1 MHEEALLR
9 EIREKIVEV
18 AKANGAR
25 KVTKVRLWIGALS
38 EIPGDHMKE
47 EWPRTVDGTI
57 AQGAELEVETSTDIR
72 DPRANDIIVTSMDI
86 D

>member
-18 AKANGAR
+18 AKANGAKR
-25 KVTKVRLWIGALS
+25 VTKVRLWIGALS

-57 AQGAELEVETSTDIR
+57 AEGATLDVESSKDIH
-72 DPRANDIIVTSMDI
+72 DPRASDIIVTSLDI